1 MRKVPQEEVIQ
12 VMDVSKIILPDLTV
26 RQIIVIVQDHIAQ
39 VLAVDPAV
47 EEVLVVV
54 VVDHQVAVAVAEA
67 VVVAEVVEGRKI

>member
-12 VMDVSKIILPDLTV
+12 VMDVSKIILPDLTA
-26 RQIIVIVQDHIAQ
+26 RQIIVIVQDHIVQ

-54 VVDHQVAVAVAEA
+54 VDHQVVAAVAEA
-67 VVVAEVVEGRKI
+67 VVVAEVVEDRKI

>member
-12 VMDVSKIILPDLTV
+12 VMDVSKIILPDLTA
-26 RQIIVIVQDHIAQ
+26 RQIIVIVQDRIVQ

-54 VVDHQVAVAVAEA
+54 VVDHQVAVAEA